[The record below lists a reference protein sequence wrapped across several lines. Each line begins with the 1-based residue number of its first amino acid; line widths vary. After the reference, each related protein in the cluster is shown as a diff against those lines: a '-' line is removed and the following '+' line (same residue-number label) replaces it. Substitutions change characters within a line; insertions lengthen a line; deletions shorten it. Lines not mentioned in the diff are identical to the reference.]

1 MVEVYLIFFADKGNF
16 VALTNS
22 SILGKDDG
30 PNKLVS
36 LACTFIAQ
44 QRKDKVDCFI
54 SKLTAAP

>member
-44 QRKDKVDCFI
+44 Q
-54 SKLTAAP
+54 